1 MVEKMEQ
8 GKVAWAVAA
17 AEVNQGESRIELGQ

>member
-1 MVEKMEQ
+1 MA

-17 AEVNQGESRIELGQ
+17 YGWGKSGLLRRPETDDVI